1 MTKKK
6 GETLAI
12 WVERNTLE
20 KHESDNM
27 NVCDDYEV
35 TKYRDCGKGKKVFDK
50 KGMIKRCLT
59 KKKKKRGIVG
69 VCLCVRACVHDL
81 ESMRNRRGVGRKR
94 WQTLGEVEHGEKERG
109 EGEKGGRD
117 DDDGL
122 QAHVVL
128 AVDHGR
134 EEPQRHEQHRK
145 DACELCV
152 PMLCACMRVHV

>member
-59 KKKKKRGIVG
+59 KKKKK
-69 VCLCVRACVHDL
+69 
-81 ESMRNRRGVGRKR
+81 
-94 WQTLGEVEHGEKERG
+94 
-109 EGEKGGRD
+109 EGEREKNAERD
-117 DDDGL
+117 
-122 QAHVVL
+122 
-128 AVDHGR
+128 
-134 EEPQRHEQHRK
+134 
-145 DACELCV
+145 
-152 PMLCACMRVHV
+152 CAFFSKTFLFVK